1 MKRVMRDSFIK
12 KVMAVILGIGVVAL
26 IVWNVA
32 EANLLIVGINK

>member
-1 MKRVMRDSFIK
+1 
-12 KVMAVILGIGVVAL
+12 MAVILGIGVVAL